1 MSEFKLIIAGSRD
14 FDDYWLLHR
23 VIYALSDD
31 PAFDGKDISIVS
43 GMARGADALGYMF
56 AHKNN
61 IQVYEYPANW
71 PKYGKRAGY
80 VRNEAMGQFADGL
93 VAFWDKQSRGTA
105 HMIQFM
111 HKQNKPV
118 YVVEFERN

>member
-1 MSEFKLIIAGSRD
+1 MEFKLIIAGSRD
-14 FDDYWLLHR
+14 FNDYELLHR
-23 VIYALSDD
+23 VLYALSDD

-61 IQVYEYPANW
+61 IRVYEYPANW
-71 PKYGKRAGY
+71 QKYGKRAGF
-80 VRNEAMGQFADGL
+80 VRNEDMGRFADGL
-93 VAFWDKQSRGTA
+93 VAFDLGTNGTA

-118 YVVEFERN
+118 YVVKCERN